1 MRAAAFLALLLV
13 SSTLAL
19 IPSEIFQAPVDGKI
33 HIPLSHGH
41 YFDENGIPI
50 TNFLNAQFYGPIT
63 IGTPAQD
70 FIVIF
75 DTGSSNL
82 WVPTKGCISLACLD
96 HPKYDPSKSSTYEKN
111 GTEIVIPYGKGNVA
125 GTLGSETVNF
135 GGFNVQGVDFGM
147 MTKVSANFAAT
158 KAGGILG
165 MAYSRISEDG
175 APPVFDLLIK
185 QGLIQ
190 NATFSFFLT
199 KNPGQEGST
208 LILGGY
214 DPKFAKTDF
223 KFYPLLNETYYI
235 IGLNDFGVGNQ
246 SMGGN
251 QTLVGIVDTGTSLIV
266 GSTALVN
273 QILAIVPA
281 KPDCKNISQYPS
293 LFFNIG
299 GDVYEIT
306 PDYYIINDMGACL
319 LGVMAMDNLPFN
331 GFILGDVFIR
341 QYYTIFDY
349 GGQRVGFAT
358 ANQ

>member
-1 MRAAAFLALLLV
+1 MRVTILIALLFV
-13 SSTLAL
+13 TSTLAL
-19 IPSEIFQAPVDGKI
+19 IPSELFAPVDGKI
-33 HIPLSHGH
+33 TIPLKHGH

-82 WVPTKGCISLACLD
+82 WVPTKGCLSLACLD
-96 HPKYDPSKSSTYEKN
+96 HPKYDPSKSSSYEAN
-111 GTEIVIPYGKGNVA
+111 GTKIVIPYGKGNVA
-125 GTLGSETVNF
+125 GTVGVETVNF

-147 MTKVSANFAAT
+147 MTQVSANFAAT

-165 MAYSRISEDG
+165 LAYQRISEDNL
-175 APPVFDLLIK
+175 PPVFDLLVK
-185 QGLIQ
+185 QGLVQ

-214 DPKFAKTDF
+214 DPKFAKGDF
-223 KFYPLLNETYYI
+223 KYYPLINETYYI
-235 IGLNDFGVGNQ
+235 IEVNDFGVGNQ
-246 SMGGN
+246 SLGNN

-273 QILAIVPA
+273 EILKIVPA
-281 KPDCKNISQYPS
+281 KPDCKNISQYPT
-293 LFFNIG
+293 LYFTFGQDTYAIG
-299 GDVYEIT
+299 
-306 PDYYIINDMGACL
+306 PDYYILNELGSCL
-319 LGVMAMDNLPFN
+319 LGIMAMDNLPFN

-341 QYYTIFDY
+341 NYYTIFDY
-349 GGQRVGFAT
+349 GNQRVGFAP